1 MKRTSIDGRII
12 RFGPGDL
19 VVNSIVRP
27 SVTVIESASPERPFR
42 SFVLTLEH
50 RALLELLRELPQE
63 APLARRAPEDELPI
77 WTVPADDDL
86 AECCLKLART
96 AGREREAALLAPI
109 LKREMAARLL
119 LGPLG
124 PWIRSALSDTAR
136 SSRIAAARIRSEFEK
151 PLSVAGLARSANM
164 SSATFHRHF
173 MAMTGLSPIQYQKA
187 ARLNEARSLI
197 VEESSRI
204 SDAAYR
210 VGYASASQFAADYR
224 HFFGRSPSDD
234 RRRTAAVRPDAPRP
248 KTPQRMPVGISM

>member
-50 RALLELLRELPQE
+50 R
-63 APLARRAPEDELPI
+63 
-77 WTVPADDDL
+77 
-86 AECCLKLART
+86 
-96 AGREREAALLAPI
+96 ALLAPI

-151 PLSVAGLARSANM
+151 PLSVAGLAR
-164 SSATFHRHF
+164 
-173 MAMTGLSPIQYQKA
+173 
-187 ARLNEARSLI
+187 
-197 VEESSRI
+197 
-204 SDAAYR
+204 
-210 VGYASASQFAADYR
+210 
-224 HFFGRSPSDD
+224 
-234 RRRTAAVRPDAPRP
+234 
-248 KTPQRMPVGISM
+248 